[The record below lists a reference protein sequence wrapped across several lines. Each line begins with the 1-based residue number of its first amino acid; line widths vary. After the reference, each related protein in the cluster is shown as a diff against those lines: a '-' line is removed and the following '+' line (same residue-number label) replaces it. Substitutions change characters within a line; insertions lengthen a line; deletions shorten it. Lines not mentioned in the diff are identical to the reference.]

1 MDRIDLVCEV
11 WRPAPG
17 LLVRGRRAESSRS
30 LKTLVDAARER
41 IVHRSSGPTAGLSG
55 VALLS
60 ACGMSDP
67 VLRDLELMAQHHHLS
82 GRGITRLLRVARTL
96 ADLEGSDSVRSDDL
110 AEAIGYRLAGSGS

>member
-17 LLVRGRRAESSRS
+17 LLVSGRRAESSRS
-30 LKTLVDAARER
+30 LRTLVDTARER
-41 IVHRSSGPTAGLSG
+41 MIHRGTGPTADLAG

-60 ACGMSDP
+60 ACAMSDP

-96 ADLEGSDSVRSDDL
+96 ADLEGSDSVRTDDL
-110 AEAIGYRLAGSGS
+110 AEAIGYRLAGNSA